1 MSKVDNSLN
10 KVCQKRIEDLRKDIL
25 SLRTV
30 FLTLGE
36 ETRQLI
42 LLTLLEQEPK
52 ELRDNEIAQHTY
64 LSRSAVSHHLQ
75 ILKNAGLLKMRKEG
89 IKNYYSIK
97 KQTMIF
103 LSNERNVLQNR
114 MYYQGETKPSSI
126 KLELIYS
133 FYRRIR
139 VQ

>member
-10 KVCQKRIEDLRKDIL
+10 EVCQKRIEDLRKDFL
-25 SLRTV
+25 SLRIV
-30 FLTLGE
+30 FLALGD

-42 LLTLLEQEPK
+42 LLTLLEQELK
-52 ELRDNEIAQHTY
+52 ELRVNEIAQHTY
-64 LSRSAVSHHLQ
+64 LSRPAVSHHLQ

-103 LSNERNVLQNR
+103 YQMKEMFFKIECTIKEKQNLA
-114 MYYQGETKPSSI
+114 Q
-126 KLELIYS
+126 
-133 FYRRIR
+133 
-139 VQ
+139 

>member
-75 ILKNAGLLKMRKEG
+75 SLKNAGLLQIRKEG
-89 IKNYYSIK
+89 TKNYYSIK

-103 LSNERNVLQNR
+103 YQMKEMFFKIECTIKEKQNLA
-114 MYYQGETKPSSI
+114 Q
-126 KLELIYS
+126 
-133 FYRRIR
+133 
-139 VQ
+139 

>member
-10 KVCQKRIEDLRKDIL
+10 EVCQKRIEDLRKDIL

-30 FLTLGE
+30 FLALGE

-42 LLTLLEQEPK
+42 LLTLLEQELK
-52 ELRDNEIAQHTY
+52 ELRVNEIAQHTY
-64 LSRSAVSHHLQ
+64 LSRPAVSHHLQ

-103 LSNERNVLQNR
+103 YQMKEMFFKIECTIKEKQNLA
-114 MYYQGETKPSSI
+114 Q
-126 KLELIYS
+126 
-133 FYRRIR
+133 
-139 VQ
+139 